1 MFFLLLG
8 GTIQSKPIGAS
19 IASQTYFFSL
29 ISVFFSELCV
39 FLFPVDHLVI
49 VVSLQKYW
57 NWKEQIAPFIKT
69 VSIHHWTWEF
79 IVFQSTSLKTFQ
91 NISVYINTAAA
102 KKLFQRI
109 AKTTATT
116 TVMCEA
122 LPEFWCQAKQQNDM
136 WLLSFT
142 SFQE

>member
-1 MFFLLLG
+1 MHLKRSWSPTIIDHLVFLLLG
-8 GTIQSKPIGAS
+8 RTTQSEPIGAS

-79 IVFQSTSLKTFQ
+79 IAFQSTSLKTFQ

-109 AKTTATT
+109 AKSWATGYVWSSSWILMPGKTA
-116 TVMCEA
+116 
-122 LPEFWCQAKQQNDM
+122 K
-136 WLLSFT
+136 
-142 SFQE
+142 